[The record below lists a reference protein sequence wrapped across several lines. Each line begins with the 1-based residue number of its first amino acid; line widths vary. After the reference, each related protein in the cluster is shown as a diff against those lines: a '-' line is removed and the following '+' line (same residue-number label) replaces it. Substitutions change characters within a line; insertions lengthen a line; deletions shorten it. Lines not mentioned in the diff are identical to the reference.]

1 MIFFFRALAFFA
13 LAVGGYATA
22 ANVSALDPQ
31 SIVRALQE
39 AGYKATQTKVDGGLV
54 VVDTATQ
61 GIAIRILVID
71 YQPGFKAVEFVS
83 YRNCAENMKECIRN
97 AQKLNDE
104 ESPVKAIPV
113 PAMSSVAT
121 CYYVLYDSTGAT
133 ASLFIANLELFAFY
147 TQQYNKMFN

>member
-13 LAVGGYATA
+13 LTVGGNAIA
-22 ANVSALDPQ
+22 ANASALDPP

-39 AGYKATQTKVDGGLV
+39 AGYKATLIKATDGFQYI
-54 VVDTATQ
+54 DTATQ
-61 GIAIRILVID
+61 GIAVRIVIVD
-71 YQPGFKAVEFVS
+71 YQPGFKALEFLS
-83 YRNCAENMKECIRN
+83 YRNCADNMKECIRN

-104 ESPVKAIPV
+104 ESPVKAI
-113 PAMSSVAT
+113 AFLETSSVAT

-147 TQQYNKMFN
+147 TQKYNKMFN